1 VRLVDGTLAAAVSS
15 AVAHLELTPAD
26 DAAVRLTLHYAEAL
40 DAGGG
45 VEKLGPA
52 LLRCLQQ
59 LGATPM
65 ARAEIG
71 KRVLSGAEESAL
83 GRLRAAHRV

>member
-1 VRLVDGTLAAAVSS
+1 VDGTLAAAVSS

-26 DAAVRLTLHYAEAL
+26 DALVRLTLHYAEAI
-40 DAGGG
+40 DAGTQA
-45 VEKLGPA
+45 EKVGPL

-71 KRVLSGAEESAL
+71 KRVHSGAEESAL
-83 GRLRAAHRV
+83 RRLRATRRTG